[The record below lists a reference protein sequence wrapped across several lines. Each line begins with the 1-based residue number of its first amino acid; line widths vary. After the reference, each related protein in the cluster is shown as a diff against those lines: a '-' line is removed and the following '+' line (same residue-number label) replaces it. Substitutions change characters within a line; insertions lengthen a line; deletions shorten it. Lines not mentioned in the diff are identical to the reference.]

1 MKLTIKDM
9 REVLNFLDVA
19 KFTTERAIINSSYGS
34 SYKDAMKRQ
43 LERLEALIE
52 KIENENIEI

>member
-9 REVLNFLDVA
+9 KEVLNFLDVA
-19 KFTTERAIINSSYGS
+19 KGTTERAIRDSSEG
-34 SYKDAMKRQ
+34 SYKDAMTRQ

-52 KIENENIEI
+52 KIENIEA

>member
-9 REVLNFLDVA
+9 KEVLNFLDVA
-19 KFTTERAIINSSYGS
+19 KATTERAIRDSSDGS

-43 LERLEALIE
+43 LARLETLIK
-52 KIENENIEI
+52 KIENVEI

>member
-9 REVLNFLDVA
+9 KEVLDFLDVA
-19 KFTTERAIINSSYGS
+19 KATTERAIRDSSVGS
-34 SYKDAMKRQ
+34 SYKDAMTRQ

-52 KIENENIEI
+52 KIENIEV

>member
-9 REVLNFLDVA
+9 KEVLNFLDVA
-19 KFTTERAIINSSYGS
+19 KGTTERAIRNSSEGS
-34 SYKDAMKRQ
+34 HKDAMTRQ

-52 KIENENIEI
+52 KIENIEV

>member
-9 REVLNFLDVA
+9 KEVLNFLDVA
-19 KFTTERAIINSSYGS
+19 KATTERAIRNSSEG
-34 SYKDAMKRQ
+34 SYKDAMTRQ

-52 KIENENIEI
+52 KIENIEV